1 MSDRRIWLI
10 TGCSTGFGH
19 ALAEAVLTDGDKA
32 LLTARRPEQLK
43 TFADRYPGQAEIA
56 ALDVTKPDQI
66 RQAVEKVE
74 RAFGG
79 IDILV
84 NNAGYGLIGALE
96 ETSPDEYR
104 PMFEVNFFGA
114 VEMIRAVLPLMRRR
128 RRGHIVNLSSI
139 AGLTC
144 RAGYGFYGA
153 SKFALEG
160 ASEALAQEVAPLGIK
175 VTLVEPGPFRTDFA
189 GRSLAAAATVIDD
202 YAATT
207 GVNRE
212 QIAERNG
219 QQPGDPARAAKAIVA
234 VTRAERPPLHLPL
247 GSYAYGRAR
256 EKLAAVAADVDAW
269 EAVGGKATEFPED

>member
-1 MSDRRIWLI
+1 MSEPRIWLI

-19 ALAEAVLTDGDKA
+19 ALAEAVLADGDKA

-43 TFADRYPGQAEIA
+43 ALADRYPGQAEVA
-56 ALDVTKPDQI
+56 TLDVTKPEQI
-66 RQAVEKVE
+66 RQAVATVE
-74 RAFGG
+74 RTFGG
-79 IDILV
+79 IDVLV

-114 VEMIRAVLPLMRRR
+114 VEMIRAVLPLMRRQQ
-128 RRGHIVNLSSI
+128 RGHIVNLSSI

-144 RAGYGFYGA
+144 RAGYSFYGA

-189 GRSLAAAATVIDD
+189 GRSLAVAASIIDD
-202 YAATT
+202 YASTV
-207 GVNRE
+207 GNNRD
-212 QIAERNG
+212 QIAKRNG
-219 QQPGDPARAAKAIVA
+219 QQPGDPVRAAQAIIA
-234 VTRAERPPLHLPL
+234 ATRADNPPLHLPL
-247 GSYAYGRAR
+247 GSYAYGRVR

-269 EAVGGKATEFPED
+269 EPVGGKATEFL